1 MHYGTLTS
9 QGGIVK
15 LVVMNGGK
23 PYVGSERKGI
33 KSEPR
38 QADSRSFKVLG
49 DIKDACNFF
58 EEKYLQ
64 TNVFENYEHFDAEN
78 GSAGPS
84 DWTFT

>member
-9 QGGIVK
+9 QGGIIK

-38 QADSRSFKVLG
+38 QADKRSFKVLG

-58 EEKYLQ
+58 EEKYL
-64 TNVFENYEHFDAEN
+64 
-78 GSAGPS
+78 
-84 DWTFT
+84 